1 MLPGI
6 LLQSAGFYC
15 AIASVKYGKISITS
29 SIKRAR
35 VVITFLLGII
45 ILKENCTI
53 LQLIFSIILIILSI
67 IIAKSKNNESIN
79 KSSERK
85 AVLYSWGFVF
95 FNGTSSFLNKIYVAD
110 YQNPLYVVFTFAVAT
125 VIGVLIYC
133 LLTNQW
139 NYIDIR
145 KINNKKYF
153 ILQSLLDVSSSIFN
167 RFSLLDGNVSITSVI
182 NSSSIVITLIAA
194 RFILKEKLSWQ
205 KYIMIFG
212 ITICVFI
219 LAIL

>member
-1 MLPGI
+1 ME
-6 LLQSAGFYC
+6 
-15 AIASVKYGKISITS
+15 KISITS

-67 IIAKSKNNESIN
+67 IIAKSETMRALIRAQKEKRFFILG
-79 KSSERK
+79 
-85 AVLYSWGFVF
+85 VCI

-110 YQNPLYVVFTFAVAT
+110 YQNPLYVVFTFAIAT

-145 KINNKKYF
+145 KINNKN
-153 ILQSLLDVSSSIFN
+153 ILYYSLYWMYHHLY
-167 RFSLLDGNVSITSVI
+167 
-182 NSSSIVITLIAA
+182 LID
-194 RFILKEKLSWQ
+194 FL
-205 KYIMIFG
+205 
-212 ITICVFI
+212 C
-219 LAIL
+219 

>member
-1 MLPGI
+1 M
-6 LLQSAGFYC
+6 YN
-15 AIASVKYGKISITS
+15 IT
-29 SIKRAR
+29 I
-35 VVITFLLGII
+35 
-45 ILKENCTI
+45 N
-53 LQLIFSIILIILSI
+53 IFFILIILSI
-67 IIAKSKNNESIN
+67 IIAKSENNKSIN
-79 KSSERK
+79 NKNSERK

-110 YQNPLYVVFTFAVAT
+110 YQNPLYVVFTFAIVS

-133 LLTNQW
+133 LLTKQW

-205 KYIMIFG
+205 KYLMIFG
-212 ITICVFI
+212 MTICVFI